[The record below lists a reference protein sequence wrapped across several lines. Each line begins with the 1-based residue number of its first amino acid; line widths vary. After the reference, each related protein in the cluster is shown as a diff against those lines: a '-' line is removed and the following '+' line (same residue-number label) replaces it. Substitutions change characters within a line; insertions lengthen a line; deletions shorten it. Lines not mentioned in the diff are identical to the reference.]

1 MTKVIINKTRDGEYL
16 GFTCS
21 GHAGHAQAANTD
33 RDVVC
38 AAVSVL
44 VINTLNALDAFTE
57 VKMQVE
63 ADEKDGLIQCRFES
77 SLEEKAK
84 VLVDAMVL
92 GLSDISKEYGSRFCK
107 LKFEEV

>member
-21 GHAGHAQAANTD
+21 GHAGHAQVVNTD

-44 VINTLNALDAFTE
+44 VINTLNALDTFTE

-63 ADEKDGLIQCRFES
+63 SDEKKGLIKCQFEN
-77 SLEEKAK
+77 SLDEKAK
-84 VLVDAMVL
+84 VLMDAMVL
-92 GLSDISKEYGSRFCK
+92 GLNDISKQYGSRFCK

>member
-1 MTKVIINKTRDGEYL
+1 MTKVIINKTRDGEYR
-16 GFTCS
+16 GFTCL
-21 GHAGHAQAANTD
+21 GHAGHAQIANTD

-44 VINTLNALDAFTE
+44 VINTLNALDTFTE

-63 ADEKDGLIQCRFES
+63 SDENEGLIKCQFKS
-77 SLEEKAK
+77 SLSEKSK
-84 VLVDAMVL
+84 VLMDAMVL
-92 GLSDISKEYGSRFCK
+92 GLTDISKQYGSRFCK

>member
-1 MTKVIINKTRDGEYL
+1 MTKVIINKTRDGKYL

-21 GHAGHAQAANTD
+21 GHAGHAQIANTD

-44 VINTLNALDAFTE
+44 VINTLNAIDAFTE

-63 ADEKDGLIQCRFES
+63 ANEEDGLIKCQFKNIPD
-77 SLEEKAK
+77 EKAK
-84 VLVDAMVL
+84 LLMDTMVL
-92 GLSDISKEYGSRFCK
+92 GLTDISKQYGSRFCK

>member
-16 GFTCS
+16 GFTCM
-21 GHAGHAQAANTD
+21 GHAGHAQVANTD

-44 VINTLNALDAFTE
+44 VINTLNALDTFTE
-57 VKMQVE
+57 IKMQVE
-63 ADEKDGLIQCRFES
+63 SDENEGLIKCQFEGF
-77 SLEEKAK
+77 LEEKAK
-84 VLVDAMVL
+84 VLMYAMVL
-92 GLSDISKEYGSRFCK
+92 GIADISKQYGSRFCK